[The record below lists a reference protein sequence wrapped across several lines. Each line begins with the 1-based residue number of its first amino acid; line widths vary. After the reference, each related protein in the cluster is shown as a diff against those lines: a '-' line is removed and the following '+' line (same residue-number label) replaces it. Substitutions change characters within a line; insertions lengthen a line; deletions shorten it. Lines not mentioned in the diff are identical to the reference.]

1 MGQISLSRVCGACIG
16 TGIRKFNATPGGP
29 LVTEDPC
36 SICGGDGRVISLNG
50 IDDTLFLEM
59 NEKLDYIKTKVKK
72 IWNKV
77 KDGAPEE

>member
-1 MGQISLSRVCGACIG
+1 
-16 TGIRKFNATPGGP
+16 
-29 LVTEDPC
+29 
-36 SICGGDGRVISLNG
+36 VISLNG